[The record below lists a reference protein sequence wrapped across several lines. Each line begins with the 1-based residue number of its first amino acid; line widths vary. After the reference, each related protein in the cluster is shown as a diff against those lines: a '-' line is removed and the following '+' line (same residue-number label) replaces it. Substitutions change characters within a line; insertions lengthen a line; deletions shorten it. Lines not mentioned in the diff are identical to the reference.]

1 MPNRCVRCGKIYET
15 ASPEILTGCSNCGS
29 HYFFFFKEGDVKLQA
44 EMSKITRAEGEEIL
58 NDVQEIVGEGS
69 DKPVILDLESI
80 RVKKSGKFEIDLVSL
95 FKRKPIIYKIEDGK
109 YFIDL
114 ASTMQLSGKRSKKE
128 KAMEKYEH
136 RIFSEQIK
144 EEIDKEEKDR
154 YGSDE
159 DIVDEIFPDKEE
171 KDKENLE
178 DKEEDEEIEENLE
191 EKKGKEKE
199 SEDEE
204 EESDD

>member
-1 MPNRCVRCGKIYET
+1 MPNRCVRCGKIYDT

-44 EMSKITRAEGEEIL
+44 EMKRITREEGEEIL
-58 NDVQEIVGEGS
+58 NDVREIVGEES

-114 ASTMQLSGKRSKKE
+114 ASTMQLSGKRTKKE
-128 KAMEKYEH
+128 KTMEKYENH
-136 RIFSEQIK
+136 VFNEQVK
-144 EEIDKEEKDR
+144 EEIGKDDKERKKLEEEDIIDELCFDEEDKDEESKDEKENEEKSNESKDR
-154 YGSDE
+154 
-159 DIVDEIFPDKEE
+159 
-171 KDKENLE
+171 E
-178 DKEEDEEIEENLE
+178 DKKD
-191 EKKGKEKE
+191 
-199 SEDEE
+199 
-204 EESDD
+204 

>member
-58 NDVQEIVGEGS
+58 NDVQEIVGEGN

-80 RVKKSGKFEIDLVSL
+80 RIKKSGKFEIDLVSL

-128 KAMEKYEH
+128 KAMEKYENK
-136 RIFSEQIK
+136 IFNEQIK
-144 EEIDKEEKDR
+144 EGIDQKEESKDPDKELIDEICSDKEEK
-154 YGSDE
+154 E
-159 DIVDEIFPDKEE
+159 NPQDKE
-171 KDKENLE
+171 D
-178 DKEEDEEIEENLE
+178 
-191 EKKGKEKE
+191 
-199 SEDEE
+199 
-204 EESDD
+204 